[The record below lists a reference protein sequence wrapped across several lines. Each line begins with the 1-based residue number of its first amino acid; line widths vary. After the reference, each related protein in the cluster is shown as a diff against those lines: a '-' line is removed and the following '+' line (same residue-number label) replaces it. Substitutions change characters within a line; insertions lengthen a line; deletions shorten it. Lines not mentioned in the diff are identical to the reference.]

1 MAVFGLKYYAEMRSK
16 YQGITWRCDI
26 AQRGYTGSSEEMTF
40 SGVSP
45 IKITWERR
53 GDDFYT
59 PVKASEAN
67 INILC
72 THNFH
77 YLSLFTSDPRE
88 YRMSLY
94 RNGTL
99 FWRVFIT
106 AVHRFWPSTKR
117 LRAGS
122 GEGAGVLL
130 ACGRRFP

>member
-26 AQRGYTGSSEEMTF
+26 AQRGYTGPSEEMTF

-59 PVKASEAN
+59 PVKESEAS

-77 YLSLFTSDPRE
+77 YLSPFTFAPTHKHEVNLLSFYCKIRARYSAGLFQ
-88 YRMSLY
+88 
-94 RNGTL
+94 
-99 FWRVFIT
+99 
-106 AVHRFWPSTKR
+106 K
-117 LRAGS
+117 
-122 GEGAGVLL
+122 
-130 ACGRRFP
+130 

>member
-26 AQRGYTGSSEEMTF
+26 AQRGYTGPSEEMTF

-53 GDDFYT
+53 GEDFYT
-59 PVKASEAN
+59 PVKASEAS

-77 YLSLFTSDPRE
+77 YLSLFTSDPRV

-94 RNGTL
+94 RNGSLCQVRLQLQLKECLRIAEKDTGRQSR
-99 FWRVFIT
+99 RVQSAYLHPT
-106 AVHRFWPSTKR
+106 
-117 LRAGS
+117 
-122 GEGAGVLL
+122 
-130 ACGRRFP
+130 

>member
-26 AQRGYTGSSEEMTF
+26 AQRGYTGPSEEMTF

-59 PVKASEAN
+59 PVKASAAS

-77 YLSLFTSDPRE
+77 YLYQGIRKLE
-88 YRMSLY
+88 
-94 RNGTL
+94 
-99 FWRVFIT
+99 
-106 AVHRFWPSTKR
+106 
-117 LRAGS
+117 
-122 GEGAGVLL
+122 
-130 ACGRRFP
+130 GRRFRSPGLWNKQSEE

>member
-26 AQRGYTGSSEEMTF
+26 AQRGYTGPSEEMTF

-53 GDDFYT
+53 GEDFYT
-59 PVKASEAN
+59 PVKASEAS

-77 YLSLFTSDPRE
+77 YLYQRI
-88 YRMSLY
+88 R
-94 RNGTL
+94 
-99 FWRVFIT
+99 
-106 AVHRFWPSTKR
+106 R
-117 LRAGS
+117 L
-122 GEGAGVLL
+122 E
-130 ACGRRFP
+130 GRRFRHPRLRNNQFKE